1 MIIPKALFVFNSKKE
16 IAKKR
21 LTEAIISGEF
31 EPGEYL
37 RQNEIAARFK
47 LSSTPVRE
55 AFAELQ
61 MAGILIHEVHRGFRV
76 ADIDQQ
82 RVFQVFQL
90 RKLIELEAA
99 RLAVSNVTE
108 KVLND
113 LKDLLA
119 DMERQKD
126 QGEFLAMIHTN
137 DSFHRMLFSLS
148 GNDFLADAIE
158 RLWYNLPRFAAWS
171 VEGRRLASIVEHTN
185 ILKALCARD
194 PRALIEAYTIH
205 LTNAETAFYTLIA
218 QKLPKTLGS
227 DK

>member
-1 MIIPKALFVFNSKKE
+1 VFSSKKE
-16 IAKKR
+16 IAKRR

-61 MAGILIHEVHRGFRV
+61 MIGVLVHEVHRGFRV

-99 RLAVSNVTE
+99 RLAVFNVTE
-108 KVLND
+108 NVLND

-148 GNDFLADAIE
+148 GNGFLVDAIE
-158 RLWYNLPRFAAWS
+158 RLWNNLPRFAAWS
-171 VEGRRLASIVEHTN
+171 VEGRRHASIVEHAN
-185 ILKALCARD
+185 ILKAFCARD
-194 PRALIEAYTIH
+194 PHTLIEAYTVH
-205 LTNAETAFYTLIA
+205 LTNAEAAFYTLIN
-218 QKLPKTLGS
+218 QKLAKT
-227 DK
+227 